1 MMAALDMYWDYRRLP
16 LLVTIYDTL
25 PLGNSHQQ
33 TSQSIE
39 PDVEAHAE
47 ANNRSDHAPSDSDFD
62 SDSSVND
69 ELLVDDE
76 AGCDVLEHV
85 TNLENPTIA
94 LNETFE
100 DGDTFKRAIR
110 QYAVLNE
117 FEIAAPYSERT
128 RYRGHC
134 KGTQSKGKR
143 CKWRIHAS
151 ELQDGQTWQ
160 IKRLVDKQ
168 ACASRAKVDHNS
180 MATNAWVRDRVIDI
194 LREEPTTGAAALKK
208 MLEKKYNIKLSY
220 YVAWD
225 GKEMALEQIM
235 GKWDDSFEDAFR
247 FKVEVERTN
256 PGSLVEIDHQKIGN
270 KVRFT
275 RMFVAL
281 KTCVDGFLTGCRPFL
296 GVDST
301 ILTGR
306 WRGQL
311 ASASTVDG
319 HNWLFPVAYAV
330 FESESSDNWKW
341 FFERLQIA
349 IGSPPGL
356 VICTDAGK
364 GIDNAVTSV
373 FSNGVEHK
381 ECMRHLVKNFQ
392 KSRKRQLDNADGATS
407 PTPDDQKANK
417 LKKRKVQNK
426 QTKKQLLMNLLS
438 E

>member
-1 MMAALDMYWDYRRLP
+1 MNLSFWNKETSAYSILTSDSTMMAALDMYWDYRRLP

-39 PDVEAHAE
+39 PSMITSRHETSSILAESGSVEAKANKAKRSKVGESIDDEEEPWVDDEEEYVGINDELPYMSDVEAHVE

-94 LNETFE
+94 LNVTFE

-160 IKRLVDKQ
+160 V
-168 ACASRAKVDHNS
+168 
-180 MATNAWVRDRVIDI
+180 
-194 LREEPTTGAAALKK
+194 
-208 MLEKKYNIKLSY
+208 
-220 YVAWD
+220 
-225 GKEMALEQIM
+225 
-235 GKWDDSFEDAFR
+235 
-247 FKVEVERTN
+247 
-256 PGSLVEIDHQKIGN
+256 
-270 KVRFT
+270 
-275 RMFVAL
+275 
-281 KTCVDGFLTGCRPFL
+281 
-296 GVDST
+296 
-301 ILTGR
+301 
-306 WRGQL
+306 
-311 ASASTVDG
+311 
-319 HNWLFPVAYAV
+319 
-330 FESESSDNWKW
+330 
-341 FFERLQIA
+341 
-349 IGSPPGL
+349 
-356 VICTDAGK
+356 
-364 GIDNAVTSV
+364 GIDML
-373 FSNGVEHK
+373 
-381 ECMRHLVKNFQ
+381 C
-392 KSRKRQLDNADGATS
+392 
-407 PTPDDQKANK
+407 
-417 LKKRKVQNK
+417 
-426 QTKKQLLMNLLS
+426 
-438 E
+438 